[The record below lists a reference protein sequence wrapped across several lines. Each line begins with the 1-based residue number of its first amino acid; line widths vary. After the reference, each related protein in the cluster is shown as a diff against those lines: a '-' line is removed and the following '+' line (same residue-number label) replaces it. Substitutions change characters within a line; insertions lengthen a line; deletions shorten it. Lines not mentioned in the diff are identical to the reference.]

1 MDLTVGR
8 FLRFLIV
15 SIILVVVGWLLYE
28 LSTIITILLLSALIA
43 YILDPIASYLEA
55 KGITRTYATFII
67 FFMFFFIIAVASWI
81 FLPGLIRE
89 LHTLQ
94 QNLMSED
101 PSTLT
106 RRIEAFITT
115 NLKYFDVKT
124 LAIEEKVQNGISLLT
139 DELLAILA
147 GFISTISIVF
157 IVPFVVFF
165 LLKDGRKMKKTFIHL
180 IPNRYFEMTLT
191 VLHKIDQ
198 QLGWYLRGQ
207 FTEAFVVGFLSVLA
221 LWLLDVQYF
230 IIIGVFAG
238 LANMIP
244 YVGPVAGAVPAIVV
258 TLINGNEPFKLL
270 YIIIAFAVVQLI
282 DNILLQPM
290 VLSKSVHL
298 HPLIIVFAVLI
309 GGQFFGILGMLLAVP
324 AAGIIKVTSSELYNG
339 IRKFHFL

>member
-1 MDLTVGR
+1 
-8 FLRFLIV
+8 
-15 SIILVVVGWLLYE
+15 
-28 LSTIITILLLSALIA
+28 
-43 YILDPIASYLEA
+43 
-55 KGITRTYATFII
+55 
-67 FFMFFFIIAVASWI
+67 
-81 FLPGLIRE
+81 
-89 LHTLQ
+89 
-94 QNLMSED
+94 MSED

-324 AAGIIKVTSSELYNG
+324 AAGIIKVTSSELYQG
-339 IRKFHFL
+339 IRNFRLL